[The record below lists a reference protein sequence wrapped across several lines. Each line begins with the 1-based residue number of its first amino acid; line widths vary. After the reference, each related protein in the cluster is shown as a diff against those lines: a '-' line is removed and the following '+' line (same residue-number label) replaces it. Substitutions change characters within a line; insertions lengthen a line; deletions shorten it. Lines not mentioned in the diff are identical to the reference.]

1 MSSQTSS
8 FLLILLP
15 LFWTIMSWFSGPKNT
30 MFSKLHVERV
40 AIWGS
45 IALFLLSLLVGL
57 LAPVSSSLDT
67 MMVTLSP
74 MKSAVILTVVTIGVI
89 LMRFSRNYFVGEAC
103 YPQFLKWMQLTLA
116 SVVVTILA
124 NHFVIFW
131 LGWLSVSLSLHKLLL
146 LYPQRSRAVVA
157 AHKKFILA
165 RASELLMAGAFILL
179 YSAFDTLYINDIFTL
194 LSNAAADDTNGSVA
208 SILSAQQTS
217 YSLYA
222 ACLISLAA
230 LIKCAQLPAH
240 GWLINIVEAPT
251 PVSALLHAGVINL
264 GGYLLLAFAPLIS
277 LYSEAQW
284 ILGIAAGLSVFFSAL
299 AMTTRVTVKVRLAWS
314 TSSQM
319 GLMLIECA
327 LGLYALALIHLVAH
341 SFYKA
346 YAFLNSGSA
355 VYEALE
361 HDISAQRTPT
371 FADWLN
377 ALFITSLIV
386 LASFSLTEYQGPAS
400 PWVLVTLAFT
410 AYIAMRTA
418 TSDQTQ
424 LYILVGISIA
434 LVTLYSYVKAFVAET
449 ILYHYPKPTGMFSP
463 VDIWVVSIVAALFV
477 IHLAMLS
484 YGHKKLVQQFKQL
497 LFAGLYLDEWFT
509 KITLKIAPVTLRQSK
524 EKHQKSASITQIGS
538 K

>member
-30 MFSKLHVERV
+30 MFSKLYVERV

-57 LAPVSSSLDT
+57 LTPVSARLDT

-103 YPQFLKWMQLTLA
+103 YPHFLKWMQLTLA

-124 NHFVIFW
+124 NHFVVFW

-146 LYPQRSRAVVA
+146 LYPNRPRAVVA

-165 RASELLMAGAFILL
+165 RVSELLMAGAFILL
-179 YSAFDTLYINDIFTL
+179 YSAFDTLYINDVFTM
-194 LSNAAADDTNGSVA
+194 LSSAAADNTSRSVA
-208 SILSAQQTS
+208 ESLSAQQTS
-217 YSLYA
+217 YSLFA
-222 ACLISLAA
+222 ACLIALAA

-284 ILGIAAGLSVFFSAL
+284 ILGVAAGLSVFFSAL

-361 HDISAQRTPT
+361 HDISAHRTPT

-377 ALFITSLIV
+377 ALFITPLIV
-386 LASFSLTEYQGPAS
+386 LASFSLSEYQGPAS
-400 PWVLVTLAFT
+400 PWVLITLAFT

-449 ILYHYPKPTGMFSP
+449 ILHNYPRPTEMFSP
-463 VDIWVVSIVAALFV
+463 VDIWVVSIIATLFI

-484 YGHKKLVQQFKQL
+484 YGHKTLVQQFKQL
-497 LFAGLYLDEWFT
+497 LFAGLHLDEWFT
-509 KITLKIAPVTLRQSK
+509 KITLKIAPVTLRQRK

-538 K
+538 N

>member
-30 MFSKLHVERV
+30 MFSKLYVERV

-57 LAPVSSSLDT
+57 LTPVSVRLDT

-103 YPQFLKWMQLTLA
+103 YPHFLKWMQLTLA

-124 NHFVIFW
+124 NHFVVFW

-146 LYPQRSRAVVA
+146 LYPNRPRAVVA

-165 RASELLMAGAFILL
+165 RVSELLMAGAFILL
-179 YSAFDTLYINDIFTL
+179 YSAFDTLYINDVFTM
-194 LSNAAADDTNGSVA
+194 LSSAAADNTSRSVA
-208 SILSAQQTS
+208 ESLSAQQTS
-217 YSLYA
+217 YSLFA
-222 ACLISLAA
+222 ACLIALAA

-284 ILGIAAGLSVFFSAL
+284 ILGVAAGLSVFFSAL

-361 HDISAQRTPT
+361 HDISAHRTPT

-377 ALFITSLIV
+377 ALFITPLIV
-386 LASFSLTEYQGPAS
+386 LASFSLSEYQGPAS
-400 PWVLVTLAFT
+400 PWVLITLAFT

-449 ILYHYPKPTGMFSP
+449 ILHNYPRPTEMFSP
-463 VDIWVVSIVAALFV
+463 VDIWVVSIIATLFI

-484 YGHKKLVQQFKQL
+484 YGHKTLVQQFKQL
-497 LFAGLYLDEWFT
+497 LFAGLHLDEWFT
-509 KITLKIAPVTLRQSK
+509 KITLKIAPVTLRQRK

-538 K
+538 N